1 LGTIH
6 FYDLEIKSYLIK
18 RKKLKDYLFLI
29 FNQEKKH
36 IENVDIIFCSD
47 SYLLKLNRKFL
58 NHDYYTDTLTFP
70 SCKIL
75 QKISGEIY
83 ISVDRVKENSKSL
96 STSYQNE
103 LARVIIHGCLHLCG
117 YKEKKREEK
126 KKMAER
132 EKFYLLQ
139 FK

>member
-1 LGTIH
+1 MGTIH
-6 FYDLEIKSYLIK
+6 FYDLKIKSYLIK

-29 FNQEKKH
+29 FNQEKKL

-70 SCKIL
+70 IYKIL

-83 ISVDRVKENSKSL
+83 ISVDRVKENSKSF